1 MKEQEE
7 LHQAELLMEEEEQ
20 EKDGKVM
27 DEAIDKILKDGD
39 EESVQLKEEQ
49 AYIADQQMAL

>member
-1 MKEQEE
+1 

-49 AYIADQQMAL
+49 AYIADQ